1 MARVSIVDFG
11 KALQRQGWNVAEH
24 SAFGGVTPG
33 VHSAKGHHPHDE
45 ALDITWKNNQY
56 GDYDPSG
63 KIGWRNYTQQLGEK
77 LSLLRGADGNYLQ
90 ALHPGN
96 DPNHST
102 HTHLG
107 VTGGYLDLTP
117 EQMQEFGIENPE
129 TIGIGDLEQIKKNL
143 EREDTTGNVLNVYFD
158 RGSQHQDKKDKAKS
172 LVEQLKEGVM
182 MNMVSQALN
191 PLAGMGMSNFDPYQ
205 VISPD

>member
-1 MARVSIVDFG
+1 MARVSLVDFG
-11 KALQRQGWNVAEH
+11 KALQRQGWNVAENP
-24 SAFGGVTPG
+24 AFGGVTPG
-33 VHSAKGHHPHDE
+33 VHDPKGHHPHGE

-63 KIGWRNYTQQLGEK
+63 KIGWQDYTQQLGEK
-77 LSLLRGADGNYLQ
+77 LALLKGADGSYLQ

-96 DPNHST
+96 DPDHST
-102 HTHLG
+102 HAHLG
-107 VTGGYLDLTP
+107 VTGGYLELTP
-117 EQMQEFGIENPE
+117 EQMQEFGIGDPE
-129 TIGIGDLEQIKKNL
+129 TIRKNL
-143 EREDTTGNVLNVYFD
+143 ERENTTGNVLNVYFD

-172 LVEQLKEGVM
+172 LIEQIKEGVM